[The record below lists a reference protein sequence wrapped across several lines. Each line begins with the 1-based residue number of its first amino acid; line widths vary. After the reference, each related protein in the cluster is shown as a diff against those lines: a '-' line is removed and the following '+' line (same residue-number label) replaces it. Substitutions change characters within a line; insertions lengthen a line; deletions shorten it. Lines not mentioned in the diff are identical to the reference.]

1 MGTSTHYGMTF
12 PISPALSFEKTPR
25 SQFLRSSATCAGCA
39 SRLRQELASSFLYV
53 SSKQAASHGED
64 GCRGKPAPPTNVS
77 GSSASVTFLALNWF
91 AVLFGRTAT
100 SFRPSTKCAYRV
112 ESEAVQLGEDFL
124 WTAIRQRIF
133 GRIIENVPQHGPNLL
148 SIDVQ
153 QNLRRYIGKA
163 NP

>member
-112 ESEAVQLGEDFL
+112 ESEALQVHPVAGKVRMKDAPRPALF
-124 WTAIRQRIF
+124 WTTMLPPCASMI
-133 GRIIENVPQHGPNLL
+133 LL
-148 SIDVQ
+148 QI
-153 QNLRRYIGKA
+153 LR
-163 NP
+163 P